1 MLFKC
6 ILFGIFNITKKKNIH
21 TLTDVPGSFES
32 PGAAGQLLSEGIEQA
47 SKHVLM
53 AALCYN
59 LKKYMK
65 FVRRTAETIVME
77 QSMIA
82 FNALKRIETRFYKKI
97 EVLLVLNNL
106 IRQRT

>member
-1 MLFKC
+1 LNMKRVNSR
-6 ILFGIFNITKKKNIH
+6 GIK
-21 TLTDVPGSFES
+21 
-32 PGAAGQLLSEGIEQA
+32 QA

-77 QSMIA
+77 QYMLA
-82 FNALKRIETRFYKKI
+82 FKVLERLETCFYKEF
-97 EVLLVLNNL
+97 EVLLILNRSPQNL
-106 IRQRT
+106 IRRKT